1 MYGCVCVCVWEIE
14 REKTVSAFRHAK
26 QGNPLRHNHGM
37 KITILTY
44 TYFWSVQAIFEKF
57 SQTIEFSNG
66 KNIDNTMTQFFEKFI
81 NTHFFLFCSLFHWK
95 TFFCAERVFF
105 PKLKLNGSRAINL
118 LHSWLPLIILCM
130 NNLTINLSLKA
141 HLVSSGLLDWAK
153 YKIDCK
159 FIYCRLPSH
168 VKHLVPVDI

>member
-1 MYGCVCVCVWEIE
+1 MGVCVCVCERE

-81 NTHFFLFCSLFHWK
+81 NTHFFSSVLFFIEKH
-95 TFFCAERVFF
+95 FFVQKEFF
-105 PKLKLNGSRAINL
+105 PEIEIEWQPGYKSFAFLATPDNP
-118 LHSWLPLIILCM
+118 LHE
-130 NNLTINLSLKA
+130 
-141 HLVSSGLLDWAK
+141 
-153 YKIDCK
+153 
-159 FIYCRLPSH
+159 
-168 VKHLVPVDI
+168 